1 MRRTILI
8 GLTFALLFS
17 LLSGVNAL
25 AEDEEGVPLSLV
37 LNLMGSQGEEEDI
50 EKDKRGFLEKC
61 GFFMDSLRLF
71 GGIQGLATVREK
83 DDWYGPDEIPNE
95 KSGFRIHRARFG
107 IKGKLIEGKLFESVS
122 YSFGYYLQAA
132 SGREADPTDDLD
144 AEIIDAYGWV
154 RFDLGEKVALLDPVT
169 LSVGAGKLDFNRA
182 QMTSSRRLNFIL
194 RPWLAEALAPE
205 RDVGVSMDGGFK
217 EGFVNYSFGV
227 YNGRAESN
235 ESIFQGDDN
244 DKVMFVGRVEV
255 NPLGEPCCYFDDD
268 LKVSIG
274 GGFFYNEPLEAK
286 VLGYTVDAYARWWR
300 LSLEGG
306 YINVTIEPDLVGQEI
321 PGVLEEVEK
330 DGFYVQAGF
339 FVWPERVEVV
349 GRYETFDDNLQPE
362 YTEDIHYITGG
373 VNWYFKGSHLHKL
386 QLCYIFRNEDGWGTD
401 DVGEIDNDAFMA
413 QLQLAF

>member
-1 MRRTILI
+1 MRRTIFV
-8 GLTFALLFS
+8 GLTFV
-17 LLSGVNAL
+17 LLSSFLPEGNAL

-37 LNLMGSQGEEEDI
+37 MNLMGSPRQEKGI
-50 EKDKRGFLEKC
+50 EKEKKGVFEKC
-61 GFFMDSLRLF
+61 GFFLDSLRLF
-71 GGIQGLATVREK
+71 GSIQGLATVREK

-107 IKGKLIEGKLFESVS
+107 VKGKLIEGRLFESVP
-122 YSFGYYLQAA
+122 YCFGYYFQAA

-144 AEIIDAYGWV
+144 TEVIDAYGWV
-154 RFDLGEKVALLDPVT
+154 SFDLGERVALLDPVT
-169 LSVGAGKLDFNRA
+169 FYVGAGKLDFNRA
-182 QMTSSRRLNFIL
+182 QMTSSRNLNFIL
-194 RPWLAEALAPE
+194 RPWVVEALAPD
-205 RDVGVSMDGGFK
+205 RDVGVSLDGGFK
-217 EGFVNYSFGV
+217 EGFVRYSFGV

-255 NPLGEPCCYFDDD
+255 NPFGEPTCYFDED

-274 GGFFYNEPLEAK
+274 GGFLYNEPLETK
-286 VLGYTVDAYARWWR
+286 VTGYTVDAYARVWR
-300 LSLEGG
+300 VSLEGG

-330 DGFYVQAGF
+330 DGFYVQAGVF
-339 FVWPERVEVV
+339 IWPKRVEIV

-386 QLCYIFRNEDGWGTD
+386 QLCYIVRNEDGWGTD